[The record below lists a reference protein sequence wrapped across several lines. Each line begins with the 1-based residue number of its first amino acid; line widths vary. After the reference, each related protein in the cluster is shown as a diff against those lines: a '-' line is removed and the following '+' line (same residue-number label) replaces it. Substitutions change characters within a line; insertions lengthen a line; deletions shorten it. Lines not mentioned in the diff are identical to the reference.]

1 MSASIILGRS
11 TDAVVADVGTAL
23 LQVKNARGLTLEE
36 MGAQIRRT
44 RESVAQYIAGE
55 AEMGFVTWE
64 RAKEAWPEIPE
75 LLAETAAERALR
87 AKQRALDIDL
97 PRQREPKETIADK
110 LRRIAREIAECSEKA
125 A

>member
-11 TDAVVADVGTAL
+11 REHILADVGVAL

-36 MGAQIRRT
+36 MGAELRRT

-55 AEMGFVTWE
+55 AEMGFITWE
-64 RAKEAWPEIPE
+64 RAREAWPE
-75 LLAETAAERALR
+75 LAERISETATERALR
-87 AKQRALDIDL
+87 AKQRALDLEL
-97 PRQREPKETIADK
+97 PIKR
-110 LRRIAREIAECSEKA
+110 EKA

>member
-11 TDAVVADVGTAL
+11 RDAVVADAGTAL

-36 MGAQIRRT
+36 MGAQIHRT

-64 RAKEAWPEIPE
+64 RVKDAWPEIAE
-75 LLAETAAERALR
+75 RMAETAAERALR
-87 AKQRALDIDL
+87 SKQRALDLEL
-97 PRQREPKETIADK
+97 PT
-110 LRRIAREIAECSEKA
+110 RREKA

>member
-11 TDAVVADVGTAL
+11 REHILADAGTAL

-36 MGAQIRRT
+36 MGAELRRT

-55 AEMGFVTWE
+55 AEMGFITWE
-64 RAKEAWPEIPE
+64 RALDAWPELEE
-75 LLAETAAERALR
+75 LLHESAAERA
-87 AKQRALDIDL
+87 AKARQRPLDLDL
-97 PRQREPKETIADK
+97 PTRKD
-110 LRRIAREIAECSEKA
+110 KA